1 VFHRDARLGIPSA
14 FVAACGT
21 APPGGYAS
29 NFTDCDD
36 STAQAR
42 PGGTEY
48 AGDEIDGNCDG
59 TEVCFL
65 DDDNDGYLTGQIV
78 LSSDTDCADSGE
90 GRFTEPA
97 GDCCDQNA
105 DARPGQTLFFSVS
118 NGCGGY
124 DYNCDGIHTQQ
135 FTQVST
141 TTLACGGSP
150 PFCVDLGTGWVT
162 SVAFCGVTANY
173 RDCSS
178 TCGTTIF
185 PLTQPC
191 R

>member
-1 VFHRDARLGIPSA
+1 MFHRDARLGIPSA

-21 APPGGYAS
+21 APPSGYAS

-36 STAQAR
+36 SNDQAR

-65 DDDNDGYLTGQIV
+65 DDCRTTGR
-78 LSSDTDCADSGE
+78 SDRSGT
-90 GRFTEPA
+90 RRCR
-97 GDCCDQNA
+97 CCDQNA

-118 NGCGGY
+118 NGCGSY